1 MISWVKQSIF
11 GERGLFTLAFLFV
24 CVALQSQ
31 SSAFLVLDSESEE
44 PSRTVI
50 SGTTMGPIPF
60 SVVITN
66 DDNTPAEEQLA
77 KIVDDQLEHVNQL
90 MSTYKDD
97 SDVSRFNRA
106 AANEWVE
113 VHPDTVAV
121 VARSLEISEMTESAF
136 DITVGPAVLLW
147 NFGPAKDNKF
157 SIPTE
162 QELKDVRAIVGWK
175 KVEVRSEPPAIRKL
189 VDGVQID
196 LSAIA
201 KGYAV
206 DRVAEAL
213 AKVQCENLL
222 VEVGGE
228 VVAVGTPANKPH
240 WRVGIE
246 KPQKG
251 FARDIEEVAEL
262 SNAGMA
268 TSGDYRNFKIKDG
281 KKYSHTID
289 PATCEPALNRLA
301 TVCVVADDCMTADA
315 LATGLMVMGEEK
327 AWKFCDAN
335 KIPVLLMA
343 RKSSDPLQPDQ
354 FAKRISKS
362 FPLADAGAN
371 ASTPSEESA
380 VSKILPVFIG
390 TVVVIALAILGMA
403 AGAIFGNKQL
413 QGSCGGLAAM
423 GARDGETSCQICENP
438 VSDCK
443 EAT

>member
-1 MISWVKQSIF
+1 MNSWVKQNLL
-11 GERGLFTLAFLFV
+11 GKCGLFALAFLFV
-24 CVALQSQ
+24 MSVSQ
-31 SSAFLVLDSESEE
+31 RGAAASPNESTESDE

-50 SGTTMGPIPF
+50 TGTTMGPIPF

-66 DDNTPAEEQLA
+66 DENTPDENQLA
-77 KIVDDQLEHVNQL
+77 KLVDEQLEHVNQL
-90 MSTYKDD
+90 MSTYKED

-106 AANEWVE
+106 QANEWVD

-121 VARSLEISEMTESAF
+121 VARSLEISELTDSAF

-147 NFGPAKDNKF
+147 NFGPAKDKKF
-157 SIPTE
+157 AVPSD
-162 QELKDVRAIVGWK
+162 QELKKVRAIVGWK
-175 KVEVRSEPPAIRKL
+175 KLEVRNDPPAIRKL
-189 VDGVQID
+189 NEGVQID

-206 DRVAEAL
+206 DRVAKAL
-213 AKVQCENLL
+213 AEVDCNNLL

-228 VVAVGTPANKPH
+228 VVAKGTPAGKPH
-240 WRVGIE
+240 WRVGVE

-251 FARDIEEVAEL
+251 FSRDIEEVAEL

-289 PATCEPALNRLA
+289 PSSCEPALNRLA
-301 TVCVVADDCMTADA
+301 TVCVVAADCMTADA

-327 AWKFCDAN
+327 AWEFCMSN
-335 KIPVLLMA
+335 GIPVLLMA
-343 RKSSDPLQPDQ
+343 RTSSDPLQPDQ
-354 FAKRISKS
+354 FKKRISDD
-362 FPLADAGAN
+362 FPLARAVEDTETAAQ
-371 ASTPSEESA
+371 ESA
-380 VSKILPVFIG
+380 VAKIIPVFIG
-390 TVVVIALAILGMA
+390 TVIVFALAILGMA

-438 VSDCK
+438 VTDCK
-443 EAT
+443 ETA